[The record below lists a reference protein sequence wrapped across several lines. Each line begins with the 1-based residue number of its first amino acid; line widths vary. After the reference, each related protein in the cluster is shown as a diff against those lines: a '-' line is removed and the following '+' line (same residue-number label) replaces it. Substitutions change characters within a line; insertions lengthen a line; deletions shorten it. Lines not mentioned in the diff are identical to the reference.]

1 MDKVDSKNN
10 VIKLTFLEINPPLNE
25 LSKSKE
31 ELKIIFQGHDNFY
44 DFKKCLSLKTPITLN
59 HYKNSIIM
67 TLLKSNNIIAT
78 GLFIIRPGEQN
89 VIFNYENKKKF
100 EITKAVN
107 INNLQDCIRIK
118 ILCQTD
124 NNNIIINNDNS
135 SLSKKNY
142 IPKVNLMKSN
152 NNNNNMKKKVYDKK
166 KKNMGNF
173 HINNSNKK
181 NFNISS
187 LEHFQEG
194 DYSSYF
200 AEEMNNLKQTLNNNN
215 NNINEIKKLN
225 TNFSKD
231 NYNNFGRK
239 TEFEN
244 SAKNKNI
251 VSKAKSKNYFNTI
264 KMQYKAGLDNHNK
277 LNNSSQNLMNQ
288 CNNKLTS
295 IYNNENISIRNN
307 LKPTISFNKNTKRK
321 ANKAINNYNN
331 QKNLITSLDNFI
343 SGQITKHVDI
353 SKKENMNIYS
363 NNMNNSEKKDFSS
376 IHKNINKIGNMRLT
390 NKENKIKKLNNITM
404 NSTSTAVTKKN
415 ELEYSM
421 NGLQYFEDENNT
433 NKNTSNPFTNRLQ
446 NQRLQKKLNGNKVVH
461 KFNKS
466 LCEKSFID
474 KIFKDNGLNINL
486 KESYNSPNICK
497 SYHKLPEDLNLVED
511 KKKEIKEYSNNGNIN
526 DKNNITSDND
536 NDIPKLDN
544 NNNALENEEE
554 DFGLDNYSRIKDDFN
569 LLYNKEYI
577 HQINEDLLKLEIE
590 LFIEKMSELFSAY
603 HIQMDEKILEN
614 QIIKRDYKKNIA
626 KYLLYKKLSNKMQFI
641 KSQQEIKKCNL
652 KDNNIHLEKKNLENI
667 NINLCELDI
676 LKFIFPTDNKVETLK
691 KIVSIIL
698 KKNGNKKILDE
709 K

>member
-10 VIKLTFLEINPPLNE
+10 VIKITFLEINPPVNE
-25 LSKSKE
+25 LCKSKE

-44 DFKKCLSLKTPITLN
+44 DFKKYLSLKTPILLN

-89 VIFNYENKKKF
+89 VIFNYENKKKM

-107 INNLQDCIRIK
+107 INNLQDCIKIK
-118 ILCQTD
+118 ILCQAD
-124 NNNIIINNDNS
+124 NSNNNINENL
-135 SLSKKNY
+135 SLTKKNY

-152 NNNNNMKKKVYDKK
+152 NNNNMKKKVYDKK
-166 KKNMGNF
+166 KKNLGNF

-181 NFNISS
+181 NFNTSS
-187 LEHFQEG
+187 QEHGQEG
-194 DYSSYF
+194 DYSSYLI
-200 AEEMNNLKQTLNNNN
+200 EEMNILKKTLNNN
-215 NNINEIKKLN
+215 INVNESKKLN
-225 TNFSKD
+225 SNFSKD

-244 SAKNKNI
+244 SAKNKNMI
-251 VSKAKSKNYFNTI
+251 NKARSKNYFNTI
-264 KMQYKAGLDNHNK
+264 KMQYKAGLDNYNK
-277 LNNSSQNLMNQ
+277 LNNSSQNLINQ
-288 CNNKLTS
+288 CNNKLTA
-295 IYNNENISIRNN
+295 IYSNENITNRNN

-321 ANKAINNYNN
+321 TNNPINNYNN
-331 QKNLITSLDNFI
+331 QKSLITSLDNFI

-353 SKKENMNIYS
+353 SKKENINIYS

-376 IHKNINKIGNMRLT
+376 IHKNMNKIDNMRLI
-390 NKENKIKKLNNITM
+390 NKESKIKKLNNITM

-415 ELEYSM
+415 ELEYSI
-421 NGLQYFEDENNT
+421 NGLQYLEDENHFNQ
-433 NKNTSNPFTNRLQ
+433 NISNPFTNRFQ

-497 SYHKLPEDLNLVED
+497 SYHKLPDDLNLVEN
-511 KKKEIKEYSNNGNIN
+511 KKKEIKEYNTNGNLS
-526 DKNNITSDND
+526 DKNNNAIDND
-536 NDIPKLDN
+536 NYIPKLDN
-544 NNNALENEEE
+544 NNNEFENEEE

-577 HQINEDLLKLEIE
+577 QQINEDLLKLEIE

-614 QIIKRDYKKNIA
+614 QIIKRGYKKNIGQ
-626 KYLLYKKLSNKMQFI
+626 YLLYKKLSNKMQFI
-641 KSQQEIKKCNL
+641 KTQQEIKKCNL
-652 KDNNIHLEKKNLENI
+652 KDNNINLEKKNLENI
-667 NINLCELDI
+667 NININELDI
-676 LKFIFPTDNKVETLK
+676 LKFIFPNDNKVETLK

-698 KKNGNKKILDE
+698 KKNGNKELLDE

>member
-1 MDKVDSKNN
+1 MDKTDSKNN
-10 VIKLTFLEINPPLNE
+10 VIKITFLEINPPINE

-44 DFKKCLSLKTPITLN
+44 DLKKCLSLKAPITLN

-89 VIFNYENKKKF
+89 VIFNYENKKKM

-118 ILCQTD
+118 IFCQND
-124 NNNIIINNDNS
+124 NSNYNINNDSS

-142 IPKVNLMKSN
+142 IPKVNLMKPN
-152 NNNNNMKKKVYDKK
+152 NNNTMKKKVYDKK

-181 NFNISS
+181 SFNISS
-187 LEHFQEG
+187 QEHFQEG

-200 AEEMNNLKQTLNNNN
+200 IEEMNNLKQTLNNN

-251 VSKAKSKNYFNTI
+251 VNKAKSKNYFNTI
-264 KMQYKAGLDNHNK
+264 KMQYKAGLDNYNI

-295 IYNNENISIRNN
+295 FYTNENISIRNN

-321 ANKAINNYNN
+321 TNKAINNYNN

-343 SGQITKHVDI
+343 SGQITKHVDL
-353 SKKENMNIYS
+353 SKKENINIYS

-421 NGLQYFEDENNT
+421 NGLQYFEEENNT
-433 NKNTSNPFTNRLQ
+433 KNNISNPFTNRFQ
-446 NQRLQKKLNGNKVVH
+446 NKRLQKKLNGNKIVH

-497 SYHKLPEDLNLVED
+497 SYHKLPEDIKLVENRS
-511 KKKEIKEYSNNGNIN
+511 KEIKEYNNNNNIY
-526 DKNNITSDND
+526 DKNYIYND

-544 NNNALENEEE
+544 NNNNKTFENEEE
-554 DFGLDNYSRIKDDFN
+554 DFGLDNYTRIKDDFN

-590 LFIEKMSELFSAY
+590 LFIEKMSELFSVY
-603 HIQMDEKILEN
+603 HKQMDEKMLEN
-614 QIIKRDYKKNIA
+614 QIIKRDYKKNIG
-626 KYLLYKKLSNKMQFI
+626 KYLLYKKLSNKMEFI
-641 KSQQEIKKCNL
+641 KTQKEIKNCNL
-652 KDNNIHLEKKNLENI
+652 KENNIHLEKKNLENI
-667 NINLCELDI
+667 NINLNELDI
-676 LKFIFPTDNKVETLK
+676 LKFIFPSDNKVETLK

-698 KKNGNKKILDE
+698 KKNGNKEILDE

>member
-1 MDKVDSKNN
+1 MDKTDSKNN
-10 VIKLTFLEINPPLNE
+10 VIKITFLEINPPINE

-44 DFKKCLSLKTPITLN
+44 DLKKCLSLKAPITLN

-89 VIFNYENKKKF
+89 VIFNYENKKKI

-118 ILCQTD
+118 IFCQTD
-124 NNNIIINNDNS
+124 NSNFNINNDSS

-142 IPKVNLMKSN
+142 IPKVNLMKPN
-152 NNNNNMKKKVYDKK
+152 NNNTMKKKVYDKK

-181 NFNISS
+181 SFNISS
-187 LEHFQEG
+187 QEHFQEG

-200 AEEMNNLKQTLNNNN
+200 IEEMNNLKQTLNNNN

-239 TEFEN
+239 TEIEN

-251 VSKAKSKNYFNTI
+251 VNKAKSKNYFNTI
-264 KMQYKAGLDNHNK
+264 KMQYKAGLDNYNI

-295 IYNNENISIRNN
+295 FYTNENISIRNN

-321 ANKAINNYNN
+321 TNKAINNYNN

-343 SGQITKHVDI
+343 SGQITKHVDL
-353 SKKENMNIYS
+353 SKKENINIYS

-421 NGLQYFEDENNT
+421 NGLQYFEEENNT
-433 NKNTSNPFTNRLQ
+433 KNNISNPFTNRFQ
-446 NQRLQKKLNGNKVVH
+446 NKRLQKKLNGNKIVH

-497 SYHKLPEDLNLVED
+497 SYHKLPEDIKLVENRS
-511 KKKEIKEYSNNGNIN
+511 KEIKEYNNNNNIY
-526 DKNNITSDND
+526 DKNYIYND

-544 NNNALENEEE
+544 NNNNKTFENEEE
-554 DFGLDNYSRIKDDFN
+554 DFGLDNYTRIKDDFN

-590 LFIEKMSELFSAY
+590 LFIEKMSELFSVY
-603 HIQMDEKILEN
+603 HKQMDEKMLEN
-614 QIIKRDYKKNIA
+614 QIIKRDYKKNIG
-626 KYLLYKKLSNKMQFI
+626 KYLLYKKLSNKMEFI
-641 KSQQEIKKCNL
+641 KTQKEIKNCNL
-652 KDNNIHLEKKNLENI
+652 KENNIHLEKKNLENI
-667 NINLCELDI
+667 NINLNELDI
-676 LKFIFPTDNKVETLK
+676 LKFIFPSDNKVETLK

-698 KKNGNKKILDE
+698 KKNGNKEILDE

>member
-1 MDKVDSKNN
+1 MDKADSKNN
-10 VIKLTFLEINPPLNE
+10 VIKITFLEINPPINE

-44 DFKKCLSLKTPITLN
+44 DFKKYLSLKNPITLN

-89 VIFNYENKKKF
+89 VIFNYENKKKV
-100 EITKAVN
+100 EITKTVN

-124 NNNIIINNDNS
+124 NNNNNINNDNS
-135 SLSKKNY
+135 TLSKKNY

-152 NNNNNMKKKVYDKK
+152 NNNMKKKVYDKK
-166 KKNMGNF
+166 KKNLGNF
-173 HINNSNKK
+173 HMNNSNKK

-187 LEHFQEG
+187 LEHCQEG
-194 DYSSYF
+194 DYSSYLV
-200 AEEMNNLKQTLNNNN
+200 EEMNNLKQTLNNNN
-215 NNINEIKKLN
+215 NNNEIKKLN

-264 KMQYKAGLDNHNK
+264 KIQYKAGLDIHNK

-307 LKPTISFNKNTKRK
+307 LKPTISFNKSTKRK

-343 SGQITKHVDI
+343 SGQIIRHVDI
-353 SKKENMNIYS
+353 SKKENINIYS

-421 NGLQYFEDENNT
+421 NGLQYFEDENST
-433 NKNTSNPFTNRLQ
+433 NKNISNPFTNRLQ
-446 NQRLQKKLNGNKVVH
+446 NQRLQKKLNGNKIVH

-497 SYHKLPEDLNLVED
+497 SFHKLPEDLNLVEN
-511 KKKEIKEYSNNGNIN
+511 KSKEIKEYNNNENVN
-526 DKNNITSDND
+526 DKNNITND
-536 NDIPKLDN
+536 YDIPKLQN
-544 NNNALENEEE
+544 NNNIFENEEE
-554 DFGLDNYSRIKDDFN
+554 DLGLDNYSRIKDDFN

-614 QIIKRDYKKNIA
+614 QIIKRDYKKNIGR
-626 KYLLYKKLSNKMQFI
+626 YLLYKKLSNKMQFI
-641 KSQQEIKKCNL
+641 KTQQEVKKCNL
-652 KDNNIHLEKKNLENI
+652 KDNNIHLEQKNLENI
-667 NINLCELDI
+667 NINLNELDI
-676 LKFIFPTDNKVETLK
+676 LKFIFPKDNKAETLK

-698 KKNGNKKILDE
+698 KKNGNKELLDE

>member
-1 MDKVDSKNN
+1 MDKTDSKNN
-10 VIKLTFLEINPPLNE
+10 VIKITFLEINPPINE

-100 EITKAVN
+100 EVTKAVN

-124 NNNIIINNDNS
+124 NNNNINNDNS
-135 SLSKKNY
+135 ILSKKNY

-152 NNNNNMKKKVYDKK
+152 NNNMKKKVYDKK
-166 KKNMGNF
+166 KKNLGNF
-173 HINNSNKK
+173 HMNNSNKK

-187 LEHFQEG
+187 LEHCQEG
-194 DYSSYF
+194 DYSSYLV
-200 AEEMNNLKQTLNNNN
+200 EEMNNLKQTLNNNN
-215 NNINEIKKLN
+215 NEIKKLN

-264 KMQYKAGLDNHNK
+264 KIQYKAGLDIHNK

-307 LKPTISFNKNTKRK
+307 LKPTISFNKSTKRK

-343 SGQITKHVDI
+343 SGQIIRHVDI
-353 SKKENMNIYS
+353 SKKENINIYS

-421 NGLQYFEDENNT
+421 NGLQYFEDENST
-433 NKNTSNPFTNRLQ
+433 NKNISNPFTNRLQ
-446 NQRLQKKLNGNKVVH
+446 NQRLQKKLNGNKIVH

-497 SYHKLPEDLNLVED
+497 SFHKLPEDLNLVEN
-511 KKKEIKEYSNNGNIN
+511 KSKEIKEYNNNENVN
-526 DKNNITSDND
+526 DKNNITND
-536 NDIPKLDN
+536 YDIPKLQN
-544 NNNALENEEE
+544 NNNNIFENEEE
-554 DFGLDNYSRIKDDFN
+554 DLGLDNYSRIKDDFN

-614 QIIKRDYKKNIA
+614 QIIKRDYKKNIGR
-626 KYLLYKKLSNKMQFI
+626 YLLYKKLSNKIQFI
-641 KSQQEIKKCNL
+641 KTQQEVKKCNL
-652 KDNNIHLEKKNLENI
+652 KDNNIHLEQKNLENI
-667 NINLCELDI
+667 NINLNELDI
-676 LKFIFPTDNKVETLK
+676 LKFIFPKDNKAETLK

-698 KKNGNKKILDE
+698 KKNGNKELLDE